1 MTTFDM
7 PLENYGQLATIG
19 LLLFLESTTWKL
31 TPLPSDH
38 ISCVMASVIHQW
50 RQIVGDLIGA
60 SLLSMVQG
68 KTFVRS

>member
-1 MTTFDM
+1 M

-68 KTFVRS
+68 QIFVRS